1 MYGNSMG
8 VMEGFVVRTADGEKL
23 GKVKQCEADSFVIG
37 KGFFF
42 PHEYTVRYDRVA
54 SVRDREVWL
63 NLAKSELA
71 DGRTTAASGIGTHP
85 VDRRTDETRPLHAS
99 DSALTRDAEETRLP
113 LMEEELEVRK
123 VVRETGRVQVRKD
136 VVAEEKQVSV
146 PVMREEVRVERVPGS
161 REASPHLGDSAWKE
175 STISVPVREEE
186 VEVVKRPVVREELRI
201 SRTPV
206 QEKRTARETVKREIA
221 DVDTE
226 GGVRRLDR
234 DHLDRDDDPTTRR

>member
-1 MYGNSMG
+1 MYGNRMG
-8 VMEGFVVRTADGEKL
+8 VAEGFVVRTADGEKL
-23 GKVKQCEADSFVIG
+23 GKVKHCDADAFVIG

-42 PHEYTVRYDRVA
+42 PQEYTVRYDQVA
-54 SVRDREVWL
+54 DVRDREIWL
-63 NLAKSELA
+63 NQAKA
-71 DGRTTAASGIGTHP
+71 DFIDGRTTTASGI
-85 VDRRTDETRPLHAS
+85 AS
-99 DSALTRDAEETRLP
+99 DDRLSHTKGTDGLQARDSATEALLTRDAEETRLP

-136 VVAEEKQVSV
+136 VVAEDKQVSV
-146 PVMREEVRVERVPGS
+146 PVMREEVRVERIPAG
-161 REASPHLGDSAWKE
+161 REAAPALGDSAWKE
-175 STISVPVREEE
+175 STVSVPVREEE

-226 GGVRRLDR
+226 GSVRRLDR
-234 DHLDRDDDPTTRR
+234 EDDPDVHR